1 MTNEEKT
8 EIMETVE
15 VAEEEKSEKK
25 ALPWWKNR
33 RAQYGLIAGACALV
47 IAGGAGIAI
56 ASNQPVPA
64 EEAEVSQT
72 SQVEQA
78 TEHDLKVTLDL
89 PEWSDTS
96 TPALLEVNDGIDTIY
111 KAVDSANPATD
122 LTLENGTYTLTLV
135 SPINADGSI
144 YIVSDPQTLNVDGT
158 TGANIETPF
167 TGTKLPA
174 EDVTE
179 DQINAIKDAFNKAKD
194 TGKVD
199 QTTVDKV
206 TNNANAGTDARNSKT
221 DEEKQ
226 QAQDAAKQETASKQ
240 EQAQASVPETSRPS
254 SGNSSASTPAS
265 NNTGK
270 SDGGSSSNSG
280 SNTDSGNKD
289 SGSSTPAHE
298 HSWSPVY
305 KTVHHDAV
313 TEQQPVYTTVVRSIC
328 NVCGADITGNT
339 SAHGKEHAMK
349 HEGSGHHVV
358 EEKQITGY
366 KTVITK
372 QAYDEQVVDYYRC
385 SCGSTK

>member
-8 EIMETVE
+8 QTIENVE
-15 VAEEEKSEKK
+15 VPEEEKSEKK
-25 ALPWWKNR
+25 AVPWWKSR

-56 ASNQPVPA
+56 ASNQPAPA

-96 TPALLEVNDGIDTIY
+96 APALLEVNDGIDTTY
-111 KAVDSANPATD
+111 KAVDSANPAID
-122 LTLENGTYTLTLV
+122 LTLENGSYTLKLV

-144 YIVSDPQTLNVDGT
+144 YIVSDPQTINVDGT
-158 TGANIETPF
+158 TSENIETPF

-199 QTTVDKV
+199 QETIDKV
-206 TNNANAGTDARNSKT
+206 NNNANAGTDARNSKT

-270 SDGGSSSNSG
+270 SDGGSSSNNNSNSG
-280 SNTDSGNKD
+280 SKD

-313 TEQQPVYTTVVRSIC
+313 TEQQPIYETVGVVIC
-328 NVCGADITGNT
+328 NVCGADITANYVEH
-339 SAHGKEHAMK
+339 SSNHAHN
-349 HEGSGHHVV
+349 HEGSGWRV
-358 EEKQITGY
+358 ID
-366 KTVITK
+366 KTVQTGTK
-372 QAYDEQVVDYYRC
+372 TVVVIPAYDENIVTGHQC
-385 SCGSTK
+385 SCGARK